1 MLKVLVASENIKQN
15 SQYCNYL
22 ANDKD
27 LEVISTKDGITT
39 LNKYLSLRPNILIL
53 DTFFSDLNYT
63 DIIDKITKLD
73 DESSKCNTI
82 LTVNTDIKK
91 LDLRNVEKIY
101 SILSEP
107 VNLQELSQTLS
118 NMKKKC
124 KYAEITIDEINTYLS
139 RLYFNLGSNG
149 TDYITSAI
157 FYCYYNPFALKSLDG
172 IYDYVSK
179 EYNVDA
185 KTIKAGIRSSL
196 VPLNTYRSINSQNK
210 LLAIFNI
217 YKDNITPKQFL
228 KAFVPYLRYKKNKK

>member
-15 SQYCNYL
+15 SQCFDYL
-22 ANDKD
+22 AKDKD
-27 LEVISTKDGITT
+27 LEVISTNDGLTT
-39 LNKYLSLRPNILIL
+39 LNEYISERPNILIL
-53 DTFFSDLNYT
+53 DTFFRDLNYT

-107 VNLQELSQTLS
+107 VNFEDFSQALA
-118 NMKKKC
+118 NMKTKC
-124 KYAEITIDEINTYLS
+124 KYTEITVDEVNAYLS

-149 TDYITSAI
+149 TNYIRSAI
-157 FYCYYNPFALKSLDG
+157 FYCYYNPSALKSLDS
-172 IYDYVSK
+172 IYDFVAK
-179 EYNVDA
+179 EYNVDT
-185 KTIKAGIRSSL
+185 KTIRAGIRSSL
-196 VPLNTYRSINSQNK
+196 IPLNTYRLFNSQNK
-210 LLAIFNI
+210 LLTIFDI

-228 KAFVPYLRYKKNKK
+228 KTFVPYLRYKKNKK